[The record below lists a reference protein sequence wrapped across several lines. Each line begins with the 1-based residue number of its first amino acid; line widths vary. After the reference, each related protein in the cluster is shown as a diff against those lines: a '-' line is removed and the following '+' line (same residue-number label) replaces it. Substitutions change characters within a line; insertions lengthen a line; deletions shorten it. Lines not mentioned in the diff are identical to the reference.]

1 MLDFG
6 DISRASTDGNGDEF
20 ILNSYNTDGAIDG
33 SQLKSDA
40 EVPVV
45 ENTSFSQQLAVAA
58 ADAASMFQRMSSTMS
73 VATAPVPIQC
83 EKKQGNEGEK
93 VKDDAIS
100 DRLTEGNVDEAG
112 IKAIEDNHEGEE
124 KEDAIEKD
132 TTSKGDEGLIVGWP
146 SVEEK
151 DQGDEDA
158 KGSTFAED
166 VVANGKDIARKDEF
180 PATNDSV
187 QFGGDTTTNANVVAE
202 DTNPPIDGLVDN
214 SGQAAEVEE
223 DGSPFNVCT
232 DLFRF

>member
-1 MLDFG
+1 M
-6 DISRASTDGNGDEF
+6 
-20 ILNSYNTDGAIDG
+20 
-33 SQLKSDA
+33 
-40 EVPVV
+40 
-45 ENTSFSQQLAVAA
+45 AA

-83 EKKQGNEGEK
+83 EEKQGNEGEK
-93 VKDDAIS
+93 MKDDATS
-100 DRLTEGNVDEAG
+100 DRLTEENVDEAG

-124 KEDAIEKD
+124 KEDTIETD
-132 TTSKGDEGLIVGWP
+132 TSMGDNGLIVGWP
-146 SVEEK
+146 SMEEK

-166 VVANGKDIARKDEF
+166 VVADGKDIARKDEF

-214 SGQAAEVEE
+214 SGQAAEVEDE
-223 DGSPFNVCT
+223 EAEALREVENKRWPTPALSQRRR
-232 DLFRF
+232 L